1 MEQASL
7 VSKGLEVGITAA
19 CVGAL
24 CGKHRQLGMARAWCR
39 GDSCRRWHL
48 SVMLKDSDFILKAM
62 GTQRRALSRAVT
74 WPALLERKKTL
85 AAV

>member
-1 MEQASL
+1 MSYCCWQVGEMEQASL

-24 CGKHRQLGMARAWCR
+24 CGKHGQLGMARAWCM

-48 SVMLKDSDFILKAM
+48 SVMLKDSGFYPESN
-62 GTQRRALSRAVT
+62 GE
-74 WPALLERKKTL
+74 LLEGFKHGNNK
-85 AAV
+85 